1 MYKKQKNKNVFR
13 YLRIFITKNLVIA
26 FMLVALIGNTQ
37 VLYLKNKYL
46 KIYKDDK
53 SIISAMAVVVKGPSE
68 GEYNYKYTVKARTG
82 KYKNKKF
89 IVYIN
94 KKNKKLLEY
103 GDLVEIKGEYSAPEV
118 ARNYKGFDYSQYLK
132 TLNIYG
138 TIKVEE
144 AKIINKNQLSPIL
157 ISINNIKE
165 KMIDNANRNMP
176 KRTANLLLGILI
188 GERDNIQE
196 DIIESFRT
204 ANLSHILAVS
214 GAHTSYIILGITYLI
229 SKSKTPKRIGYIIT
243 IIILLIFIIITG
255 ASYSVVRACIMAIVV
270 IGAKIC
276 YRKENFFTSICI
288 SLIIILIQNPFAI
301 NDIGL
306 KLSFMGTAG
315 IVIFNKSITNFF
327 IKLKIKQKIAEA
339 LSVTFSAQ
347 LMIMPITILNF
358 NTISLTFFISNILA
372 SPLLGIIIIFGF
384 ISIFISSILNPISK
398 ILFLILHIFLELL
411 ILVSKV
417 TEKIPGSSILVKT
430 PNILFAIVYY
440 ILILFFNYFFVI
452 KQNPTRRFHKKII
465 KIITIKNIK
474 NTVKVIV
481 VVFLI
486 MLLLTRIVRII
497 NPTLKIYF
505 IDVGQGDSTLIVT
518 PKNKKILID
527 GGEGK
532 TNVLFQYLL
541 DRRINKIDYI
551 IISHFDS
558 DHCNGLIEIIE
569 KMRVENIVMSKQS
582 KESEEYKKILEIIKQ
597 KNIKV
602 SSVKAEDKIIIE
614 KNLYIKILNPA
625 EKFEFQDL
633 NNNAIVAKLVYK
645 NFSMLFTGDIE
656 KAEESLAKK
665 YKNELK
671 STILKVAHHGSKTST
686 SEEFLKYVEPQIAL
700 IGVGKNNEFGHP
712 NQITIERLKSI
723 RSQNI

>member
-1 MYKKQKNKNVFR
+1 
-13 YLRIFITKNLVIA
+13 
-26 FMLVALIGNTQ
+26 MLVALIGNTQ

-46 KIYKDDK
+46 EIYKDDK
-53 SIISAMAVVVKGPSE
+53 SIISATAVVIKGPSE

-103 GDLVEIKGEYSAPEV
+103 GDLIEIKGEYSAPEV

-144 AKIINKNQLSPIL
+144 SKIINKNQLSPIL
-157 ISINNIKE
+157 ITINNIKE

-214 GAHTSYIILGITYLI
+214 GSHTSYIILGITYLI

-243 IIILLIFIIITG
+243 IINLLIFIIITG

-327 IKLKIKQKIAEA
+327 IKLKIKQKIAEV

-384 ISIFISSILNPISK
+384 ISIFISSIFNPISK

-474 NTVKVIV
+474 NAFKVIA

-614 KNLYIKILNPA
+614 KNLYTKILNPA

-656 KAEESLAKK
+656 KAEENLAKK

-700 IGVGKNNEFGHP
+700 IGVGENNKFGHP
-712 NQITIERLKSI
+712 NQITIEKLKNI

>member
-1 MYKKQKNKNVFR
+1 
-13 YLRIFITKNLVIA
+13 
-26 FMLVALIGNTQ
+26 MLVALIGNTQ

-46 KIYKDDK
+46 EIYKDDK
-53 SIISAMAVVVKGPSE
+53 SIISATAVVIKGPSE

-103 GDLVEIKGEYSAPEV
+103 GDLIEIKGEYSAPEV

-144 AKIINKNQLSPIL
+144 SKIINKNQLSPIL

-214 GAHTSYIILGITYLI
+214 GAHTSYII

-243 IIILLIFIIITG
+243 IINLLIFIIITG

-474 NTVKVIV
+474 NAFKVIA

-614 KNLYIKILNPA
+614 KNLYTKILNPA

-633 NNNAIVAKLVYK
+633 NNNAIVAQLVYK

-656 KAEESLAKK
+656 KAEENLAKK

-700 IGVGKNNEFGHP
+700 IGVGENNKFGHP
-712 NQITIERLKSI
+712 NQITIEKLKNI

>member
-1 MYKKQKNKNVFR
+1 
-13 YLRIFITKNLVIA
+13 
-26 FMLVALIGNTQ
+26 MLVALIGNTQ

-46 KIYKDDK
+46 EIYKDDK
-53 SIISAMAVVVKGPSE
+53 SIISATAVVIKGPSE

-103 GDLVEIKGEYSAPEV
+103 GDLIEIKGEYSAPEV

-144 AKIINKNQLSPIL
+144 SKIINKNQLSPIL

-243 IIILLIFIIITG
+243 IINLLIFIIITG

-474 NTVKVIV
+474 NAFKVIA

-486 MLLLTRIVRII
+486 ILLLTRIVRII

-614 KNLYIKILNPA
+614 KNLYTKILNPA

-645 NFSMLFTGDIE
+645 DFSMLFTGDIE
-656 KAEESLAKK
+656 KAEENLAKK

-700 IGVGKNNEFGHP
+700 IGVGENNKFGHP
-712 NQITIERLKSI
+712 NQITIEKLKNI

>member
-1 MYKKQKNKNVFR
+1 
-13 YLRIFITKNLVIA
+13 
-26 FMLVALIGNTQ
+26 MLVALIGNTQ

-46 KIYKDDK
+46 EIYKDDK
-53 SIISAMAVVVKGPSE
+53 SIISATAVVIKGPSE

-103 GDLVEIKGEYSAPEV
+103 GDLIEIKGEYSAPEV

-144 AKIINKNQLSPIL
+144 SKIINKNQLSPIL

-243 IIILLIFIIITG
+243 IINLLIFIIITG

-474 NTVKVIV
+474 NAFKVIA

-486 MLLLTRIVRII
+486 MLVLTRIVRII

-614 KNLYIKILNPA
+614 KNLYTKILNPA

-656 KAEESLAKK
+656 KAEGNLAKK

-700 IGVGKNNEFGHP
+700 IGVGENNKFGHP
-712 NQITIERLKSI
+712 NQITIEKLKNI

>member
-1 MYKKQKNKNVFR
+1 
-13 YLRIFITKNLVIA
+13 
-26 FMLVALIGNTQ
+26 MLVALIGNTQ

-46 KIYKDDK
+46 EIYKDDK
-53 SIISAMAVVVKGPSE
+53 SIISATAVVIKGPSE

-103 GDLVEIKGEYSAPEV
+103 GDLIKIKGEYSAPEV

-144 AKIINKNQLSPIL
+144 SKIINKNQLSPIL

-243 IIILLIFIIITG
+243 IINLLIFIIITG

-270 IGAKIC
+270 ISAKIC

-474 NTVKVIV
+474 NAFKVIA

-656 KAEESLAKK
+656 KAEENLAKK

-700 IGVGKNNEFGHP
+700 IGVGENNKFGHP
-712 NQITIERLKSI
+712 NQITIEKLKNI

>member
-1 MYKKQKNKNVFR
+1 
-13 YLRIFITKNLVIA
+13 
-26 FMLVALIGNTQ
+26 MLVALIGNTQ

-46 KIYKDDK
+46 EIYKDDK
-53 SIISAMAVVVKGPSE
+53 SIISATAVVIKGPSE

-103 GDLVEIKGEYSAPEV
+103 GDLIEIKGEYSAPEV

-144 AKIINKNQLSPIL
+144 SKIINKNQLSPIL

-243 IIILLIFIIITG
+243 IINLLIFIIITG

-474 NTVKVIV
+474 NAFKVIA

-656 KAEESLAKK
+656 KAEENLAKK

-700 IGVGKNNEFGHP
+700 IGVGENNKFGHP
-712 NQITIERLKSI
+712 NQITIEKLKNI

>member
-1 MYKKQKNKNVFR
+1 
-13 YLRIFITKNLVIA
+13 
-26 FMLVALIGNTQ
+26 MLVALIGNTQ

-46 KIYKDDK
+46 EIYKDDK
-53 SIISAMAVVVKGPSE
+53 SIISATAVVIKGPSE

-103 GDLVEIKGEYSAPEV
+103 GDLIEIKGEYSAPEV

-144 AKIINKNQLSPIL
+144 SEIINKNQLSPIL

-243 IIILLIFIIITG
+243 IINLLIFIIITG

-474 NTVKVIV
+474 NAFKVIA

-486 MLLLTRIVRII
+486 ILLLTRIVRII

-614 KNLYIKILNPA
+614 KNLYTKILNPA

-656 KAEESLAKK
+656 KAEENLAKK

-700 IGVGKNNEFGHP
+700 IGVGENNKFGHP
-712 NQITIERLKSI
+712 NQITIEKLKNI

>member
-1 MYKKQKNKNVFR
+1 
-13 YLRIFITKNLVIA
+13 
-26 FMLVALIGNTQ
+26 MLVALIGNTQ

-46 KIYKDDK
+46 EIYKDDK
-53 SIISAMAVVVKGPSE
+53 SIINATAVVIKGPSE

-103 GDLVEIKGEYSAPEV
+103 GDLIEIKGEYSAPEV

-144 AKIINKNQLSPIL
+144 SKIINKNQLSPIL

-243 IIILLIFIIITG
+243 IINLLIFIIITG

-398 ILFLILHIFLELL
+398 VLFLILHIFLELL

-474 NTVKVIV
+474 NGFKVIA

-614 KNLYIKILNPA
+614 KNLYTKILNPA

-645 NFSMLFTGDIE
+645 DFSMLFTGDIE
-656 KAEESLAKK
+656 KAEENLAKK

-700 IGVGKNNEFGHP
+700 IGVGENNKFGHP
-712 NQITIERLKSI
+712 NQITIEKLKNI

>member
-1 MYKKQKNKNVFR
+1 
-13 YLRIFITKNLVIA
+13 
-26 FMLVALIGNTQ
+26 MLVALIGNTQ

-46 KIYKDDK
+46 EIYKDDK
-53 SIISAMAVVVKGPSE
+53 SIISATAVVIKGPSE

-103 GDLVEIKGEYSAPEV
+103 GDLIEIKGEYSAPEV
-118 ARNYKGFDYSQYLK
+118 ARSYKGFDYSQYLK

-144 AKIINKNQLSPIL
+144 SKIINKNQLSPIL

-243 IIILLIFIIITG
+243 IINLLIFIIITG

-398 ILFLILHIFLELL
+398 VLFLILHIFLELL

-474 NTVKVIV
+474 NGFKVIA

-614 KNLYIKILNPA
+614 KNLYTKILNPA

-656 KAEESLAKK
+656 KAEENLAKK

-671 STILKVAHHGSKTST
+671 STILTVAHHGSKTST

-700 IGVGKNNEFGHP
+700 IGVGENNKFGHP
-712 NQITIERLKSI
+712 NQITIEKLKNI

>member
-1 MYKKQKNKNVFR
+1 
-13 YLRIFITKNLVIA
+13 
-26 FMLVALIGNTQ
+26 MLVALIGNTQ

-46 KIYKDDK
+46 EIYKDDK
-53 SIISAMAVVVKGPSE
+53 SIISATAVVIKGPSE

-103 GDLVEIKGEYSAPEV
+103 GDLIEIKGEYSAPEV

-144 AKIINKNQLSPIL
+144 SKIINKNQLSPIL

-243 IIILLIFIIITG
+243 IINLLIFIIITG

-440 ILILFFNYFFVI
+440 ILILLFNYFFVI

-474 NTVKVIV
+474 NAFKVIA

-614 KNLYIKILNPA
+614 KNLYTKILNPA

-645 NFSMLFTGDIE
+645 DFSMLFTGDIE
-656 KAEESLAKK
+656 KAEENLAKK

-700 IGVGKNNEFGHP
+700 IGVGENNKFGHP
-712 NQITIERLKSI
+712 NQITIEKLKNI

>member
-1 MYKKQKNKNVFR
+1 
-13 YLRIFITKNLVIA
+13 
-26 FMLVALIGNTQ
+26 MLVALIGNTQ

-46 KIYKDDK
+46 EIYKDDK
-53 SIISAMAVVVKGPSE
+53 SIISAMAVVIKGPSE

-103 GDLVEIKGEYSAPEV
+103 GDLIEIKGEYSAPEV

-144 AKIINKNQLSPIL
+144 SKIINKNQLSPIL

-243 IIILLIFIIITG
+243 IINLLIFIIITG

-474 NTVKVIV
+474 NAFKVIA

-486 MLLLTRIVRII
+486 ILLLTRIVRII

-614 KNLYIKILNPA
+614 KNLYTKILNPA

-656 KAEESLAKK
+656 KAEGNLAKK

-700 IGVGKNNEFGHP
+700 IGVGENNKFGHP
-712 NQITIERLKSI
+712 NQITIEKLKNI

>member
-1 MYKKQKNKNVFR
+1 
-13 YLRIFITKNLVIA
+13 
-26 FMLVALIGNTQ
+26 MLVALIGNTQ

-46 KIYKDDK
+46 EIYKDDK
-53 SIISAMAVVVKGPSE
+53 SIISATAVVIKGPSE

-103 GDLVEIKGEYSAPEV
+103 GDLIEIKGEYSAPEV

-144 AKIINKNQLSPIL
+144 SKIINKNQLSPIL

-188 GERDNIQE
+188 GERNNIQE

-243 IIILLIFIIITG
+243 IINLLIFIIITG

-474 NTVKVIV
+474 NAFKVIA

-486 MLLLTRIVRII
+486 MLLLTKIVRII

-614 KNLYIKILNPA
+614 KNLYTKILNPA

-656 KAEESLAKK
+656 KAEENLAKK

-700 IGVGKNNEFGHP
+700 IGVGENNKFGHP
-712 NQITIERLKSI
+712 NQITIEKLKNI

>member
-1 MYKKQKNKNVFR
+1 
-13 YLRIFITKNLVIA
+13 
-26 FMLVALIGNTQ
+26 MLVALIGNTQ

-46 KIYKDDK
+46 EIYKDDK
-53 SIISAMAVVVKGPSE
+53 SIISATAVVIKGPSE

-103 GDLVEIKGEYSAPEV
+103 GDLIEIKGEYSAPEV

-144 AKIINKNQLSPIL
+144 SKIINKNQLSPIL
-157 ISINNIKE
+157 ININNIKE

-243 IIILLIFIIITG
+243 IINLLIFIIITG

-417 TEKIPGSSILVKT
+417 TEKIPGSSILVRT

-474 NTVKVIV
+474 NGFKVIA

-614 KNLYIKILNPA
+614 KNLYTKILNPA

-656 KAEESLAKK
+656 KAEENLAKK

-700 IGVGKNNEFGHP
+700 IGVGENNKFGHP
-712 NQITIERLKSI
+712 NQITIEKLKNI

>member
-1 MYKKQKNKNVFR
+1 
-13 YLRIFITKNLVIA
+13 
-26 FMLVALIGNTQ
+26 MLVALIGNTQ

-46 KIYKDDK
+46 EIYKDDK
-53 SIISAMAVVVKGPSE
+53 SIISATAVVIKGPSE

-103 GDLVEIKGEYSAPEV
+103 GDLIKIKGEYSAPEV

-144 AKIINKNQLSPIL
+144 SKIINKNQLSPIL

-243 IIILLIFIIITG
+243 IINLLIFIIITG

-474 NTVKVIV
+474 NAFKVIA

-614 KNLYIKILNPA
+614 KNLYTKILNPA

-656 KAEESLAKK
+656 KAEENLAKK

-700 IGVGKNNEFGHP
+700 IGVGENNKFGHP
-712 NQITIERLKSI
+712 NQITIEKLKNI

>member
-1 MYKKQKNKNVFR
+1 
-13 YLRIFITKNLVIA
+13 
-26 FMLVALIGNTQ
+26 MLVALIGNTQ

-46 KIYKDDK
+46 EIYKDDK
-53 SIISAMAVVVKGPSE
+53 SIISATAVVIKGPSE

-103 GDLVEIKGEYSAPEV
+103 GDLIKIKGEYSAPEV

-144 AKIINKNQLSPIL
+144 SKIINKNQLSPIL

-243 IIILLIFIIITG
+243 IINLLIFIIITG

-474 NTVKVIV
+474 NAFKVIA

-486 MLLLTRIVRII
+486 ILLLTRIVRII

-614 KNLYIKILNPA
+614 KNLYTKILNPA

-656 KAEESLAKK
+656 KAEENLAKK

-700 IGVGKNNEFGHP
+700 IGVGENNKFGHP
-712 NQITIERLKSI
+712 NQITIEKLKDI

>member
-1 MYKKQKNKNVFR
+1 
-13 YLRIFITKNLVIA
+13 
-26 FMLVALIGNTQ
+26 MLVALIGNTQ

-46 KIYKDDK
+46 EIYKDDK
-53 SIISAMAVVVKGPSE
+53 SIISATAVVIKGPSE

-103 GDLVEIKGEYSAPEV
+103 GDLIEIKGEYSAPEV

-144 AKIINKNQLSPIL
+144 SKIINKNQLSPIL

-243 IIILLIFIIITG
+243 IINLLIFIIITG

-474 NTVKVIV
+474 NAFKVIA

-614 KNLYIKILNPA
+614 KNLYTKILNPA

-645 NFSMLFTGDIE
+645 DFSMLFTGDIE
-656 KAEESLAKK
+656 KAEENLAKK

-700 IGVGKNNEFGHP
+700 IGVGENNKFGHP
-712 NQITIERLKSI
+712 NQITIEKLKNI

>member
-1 MYKKQKNKNVFR
+1 
-13 YLRIFITKNLVIA
+13 
-26 FMLVALIGNTQ
+26 MLVALIGNTQ

-103 GDLVEIKGEYSAPEV
+103 GDLIEIKGEYSAPEV

-144 AKIINKNQLSPIL
+144 SKIINKNQLSPIL

-243 IIILLIFIIITG
+243 IINLLIFIIITG

-474 NTVKVIV
+474 NAFKVIA

-486 MLLLTRIVRII
+486 ILLLTRIVRII

-614 KNLYIKILNPA
+614 KNLYTKILNPA

-656 KAEESLAKK
+656 KAEENLAKK

-686 SEEFLKYVEPQIAL
+686 SEKFLKYVEPQIAL
-700 IGVGKNNEFGHP
+700 IGVGENNKFGHP
-712 NQITIERLKSI
+712 NQITIEKLKNI

>member
-1 MYKKQKNKNVFR
+1 
-13 YLRIFITKNLVIA
+13 
-26 FMLVALIGNTQ
+26 MLVALIGNTQ

-46 KIYKDDK
+46 EIYKDDK
-53 SIISAMAVVVKGPSE
+53 SIISATAVVIKGPSE

-103 GDLVEIKGEYSAPEV
+103 GDLIEIKGEYSAPEV

-144 AKIINKNQLSPIL
+144 SEIINKNQLSPIL

-243 IIILLIFIIITG
+243 IINLLIFIIITG

-474 NTVKVIV
+474 NAFKVIA

-486 MLLLTRIVRII
+486 ILLLTRIVRII

-614 KNLYIKILNPA
+614 KNLYTKILNPA

-656 KAEESLAKK
+656 KAEENLAKK

-686 SEEFLKYVEPQIAL
+686 SEKFLKYVEPQIAL
-700 IGVGKNNEFGHP
+700 IGVGENNKFGHP
-712 NQITIERLKSI
+712 NQITIEKLKNI

>member
-1 MYKKQKNKNVFR
+1 
-13 YLRIFITKNLVIA
+13 
-26 FMLVALIGNTQ
+26 MLVALIGNTQ

-46 KIYKDDK
+46 EIYKDDK
-53 SIISAMAVVVKGPSE
+53 SIISATAVVIKGPSE

-103 GDLVEIKGEYSAPEV
+103 GDLIEIKGEYSAPEV

-138 TIKVEE
+138 IIKVEE
-144 AKIINKNQLSPIL
+144 SKIINKNQLSPIL

-243 IIILLIFIIITG
+243 IINLLIFIIITG

-452 KQNPTRRFHKKII
+452 KQNPTRRFHKKTI

-474 NTVKVIV
+474 NAFKVIA

-656 KAEESLAKK
+656 KAEENLAKK

-700 IGVGKNNEFGHP
+700 IGVGENNKFGHP
-712 NQITIERLKSI
+712 NQITIEKLKNI

>member
-1 MYKKQKNKNVFR
+1 
-13 YLRIFITKNLVIA
+13 
-26 FMLVALIGNTQ
+26 MLVALIGNTQ

-46 KIYKDDK
+46 EIYKDAK
-53 SIISAMAVVVKGPSE
+53 SIISATAVVIKGPSE

-103 GDLVEIKGEYSAPEV
+103 GDLIEIKGEYSAPEV

-144 AKIINKNQLSPIL
+144 SKIINKNQLSPIL

-243 IIILLIFIIITG
+243 IIILLIFIIITD

-315 IVIFNKSITNFF
+315 IIIFNKSITNFF

-614 KNLYIKILNPA
+614 KNLYTKILNPA

-656 KAEESLAKK
+656 KAEENLAKK

-700 IGVGKNNEFGHP
+700 IGVGENNKFGHP
-712 NQITIERLKSI
+712 NQITIEKLKDI

>member
-1 MYKKQKNKNVFR
+1 
-13 YLRIFITKNLVIA
+13 
-26 FMLVALIGNTQ
+26 MLVALIGNTQ

-46 KIYKDDK
+46 EIYKDDK
-53 SIISAMAVVVKGPSE
+53 SIISATAVVIKGPSE

-103 GDLVEIKGEYSAPEV
+103 GDLIEIKGEYSAPEV

-144 AKIINKNQLSPIL
+144 SKIINKNQLSPIL
-157 ISINNIKE
+157 ININNIKE

-243 IIILLIFIIITG
+243 IINLLIFIIITG

-347 LMIMPITILNF
+347 LMIMPIIILNF

-474 NTVKVIV
+474 NAFKVIA

-486 MLLLTRIVRII
+486 ILLLTRIVRII

-656 KAEESLAKK
+656 KAEENLAKK

-686 SEEFLKYVEPQIAL
+686 SEEFLKYAEPQIAL
-700 IGVGKNNEFGHP
+700 IGVGKNNKFGHP
-712 NQITIERLKSI
+712 NQIIIERLKSI

>member
-1 MYKKQKNKNVFR
+1 
-13 YLRIFITKNLVIA
+13 
-26 FMLVALIGNTQ
+26 MLVALIGNTQ

-46 KIYKDDK
+46 EIYKDDK
-53 SIISAMAVVVKGPSE
+53 SIINATAVVIKGPSE

-103 GDLVEIKGEYSAPEV
+103 GDLIEIKGEYSAPEV

-144 AKIINKNQLSPIL
+144 SKIINKNQLSPIL

-243 IIILLIFIIITG
+243 IINLLIFIIITG

-398 ILFLILHIFLELL
+398 VLFLILHIFLELL

-474 NTVKVIV
+474 NGFKVIA

-614 KNLYIKILNPA
+614 KNLYTKILNPA

-656 KAEESLAKK
+656 KAEENLAKK

-700 IGVGKNNEFGHP
+700 IGVGENNKFGHP
-712 NQITIERLKSI
+712 NQITIEKLKNI

>member
-1 MYKKQKNKNVFR
+1 
-13 YLRIFITKNLVIA
+13 
-26 FMLVALIGNTQ
+26 MLVALIGNTQ

-46 KIYKDDK
+46 EIYKDDK
-53 SIISAMAVVVKGPSE
+53 SIISATAVVIKGPSE

-103 GDLVEIKGEYSAPEV
+103 GDLIEIKGEYSAPEV

-144 AKIINKNQLSPIL
+144 SKIINKNQLSPIL

-243 IIILLIFIIITG
+243 IINLLIFIIITG

-347 LMIMPITILNF
+347 LMIMPIIILNF

-398 ILFLILHIFLELL
+398 VLFLILHIFLELL

-474 NTVKVIV
+474 NGFKVIA

-614 KNLYIKILNPA
+614 KNLYTKILNPA

-656 KAEESLAKK
+656 KAEENLAKK

-700 IGVGKNNEFGHP
+700 IGVGENNKFGHP
-712 NQITIERLKSI
+712 NQITIEKLKNI

>member
-1 MYKKQKNKNVFR
+1 
-13 YLRIFITKNLVIA
+13 
-26 FMLVALIGNTQ
+26 MLVALIGNTQ

-103 GDLVEIKGEYSAPEV
+103 GDLIEIKGEYSAPEV

-144 AKIINKNQLSPIL
+144 SKIINKNQLSPIL

>member
-1 MYKKQKNKNVFR
+1 
-13 YLRIFITKNLVIA
+13 
-26 FMLVALIGNTQ
+26 MLVALIGNTQ

-46 KIYKDDK
+46 EIYKDDK
-53 SIISAMAVVVKGPSE
+53 SIISATAVVIKGPSE

-103 GDLVEIKGEYSAPEV
+103 GNLIEIKGEYSAPEV

-144 AKIINKNQLSPIL
+144 SKIINKNQLSPIL

-243 IIILLIFIIITG
+243 IINLLIFIIITG

-358 NTISLTFFISNILA
+358 NIISLTFFISNILA

-417 TEKIPGSSILVKT
+417 TEKIPGSSILVRT

-474 NTVKVIV
+474 NAFKVIA

-656 KAEESLAKK
+656 KAEENLAKK

-686 SEEFLKYVEPQIAL
+686 SEEFLKHVEPQIAL
-700 IGVGKNNEFGHP
+700 IGVGENNKFGHP
-712 NQITIERLKSI
+712 NQITIEKLKNI

>member
-1 MYKKQKNKNVFR
+1 
-13 YLRIFITKNLVIA
+13 
-26 FMLVALIGNTQ
+26 MLVALIGNTQ

-46 KIYKDDK
+46 EIYKDDK
-53 SIISAMAVVVKGPSE
+53 SIISATAVVIKGPSE

-103 GDLVEIKGEYSAPEV
+103 GDLIEIKGEYSAPEV
-118 ARNYKGFDYSQYLK
+118 ARSYKGFDYSQYLK

-144 AKIINKNQLSPIL
+144 SKIINKNQLSPIL

-243 IIILLIFIIITG
+243 IINLLIFIIITG

-327 IKLKIKQKIAEA
+327 IKLKIKKKIAEA

-398 ILFLILHIFLELL
+398 VLFLILHIFLELL

-474 NTVKVIV
+474 NGFKVIA

-614 KNLYIKILNPA
+614 KNLYTKILNPA

-656 KAEESLAKK
+656 KAEENLAKK

-700 IGVGKNNEFGHP
+700 IGVGENNKFGHP
-712 NQITIERLKSI
+712 NQITIEKLKNI

>member
-1 MYKKQKNKNVFR
+1 
-13 YLRIFITKNLVIA
+13 
-26 FMLVALIGNTQ
+26 MLVALIGNTQ

-46 KIYKDDK
+46 EIYKDDK
-53 SIISAMAVVVKGPSE
+53 SIISATAVVIKGPSE

-103 GDLVEIKGEYSAPEV
+103 GDLIEIKGEYSAPEV

-144 AKIINKNQLSPIL
+144 SKIINKNQLSPIL

-243 IIILLIFIIITG
+243 IINLLIFIIITG

-306 KLSFMGTAG
+306 KLSFMGTTG

-327 IKLKIKQKIAEA
+327 IKLKIKQKIAEV

-474 NTVKVIV
+474 NAFKVIA

-656 KAEESLAKK
+656 KAEENLAKK

-700 IGVGKNNEFGHP
+700 IGVGENNKFGHP
-712 NQITIERLKSI
+712 NQITIEKLKNI

>member
-1 MYKKQKNKNVFR
+1 
-13 YLRIFITKNLVIA
+13 
-26 FMLVALIGNTQ
+26 MLVALIGNTQ

-46 KIYKDDK
+46 EIYKDDK
-53 SIISAMAVVVKGPSE
+53 SIISATAVVIKGPSE

-103 GDLVEIKGEYSAPEV
+103 GDLIEIKGEYSAPEV

-144 AKIINKNQLSPIL
+144 SKIINKNQLSPIL

-243 IIILLIFIIITG
+243 IINLLIFIIITG
-255 ASYSVVRACIMAIVV
+255 ASYSVVRACIMANVV

-474 NTVKVIV
+474 NAFKVIA

-614 KNLYIKILNPA
+614 KNLYTKILNPA

-656 KAEESLAKK
+656 KAEENLAKK

-700 IGVGKNNEFGHP
+700 IGVGENNKFGHP
-712 NQITIERLKSI
+712 NQITIEKLKNI

>member
-1 MYKKQKNKNVFR
+1 
-13 YLRIFITKNLVIA
+13 
-26 FMLVALIGNTQ
+26 MLVALIGNTQ

-46 KIYKDDK
+46 EIYKDDK
-53 SIISAMAVVVKGPSE
+53 SIISATAVVIKGPSE

-103 GDLVEIKGEYSAPEV
+103 GDLIEIKGEYSAPEV

-144 AKIINKNQLSPIL
+144 SKIINKNQLSPIL

-214 GAHTSYIILGITYLI
+214 GAHTSYIMLGITYLI

-243 IIILLIFIIITG
+243 IINLLIFIIITG

-417 TEKIPGSSILVKT
+417 TEKIPGSSILVRT

-474 NTVKVIV
+474 NAFKVIA

-614 KNLYIKILNPA
+614 KNLYTKILNPA

-656 KAEESLAKK
+656 KAEENLAKK

-700 IGVGKNNEFGHP
+700 IGVGENNKFGHP
-712 NQITIERLKSI
+712 NQITIEKLKNI

>member
-1 MYKKQKNKNVFR
+1 
-13 YLRIFITKNLVIA
+13 
-26 FMLVALIGNTQ
+26 MLVALIGNTQ

-46 KIYKDDK
+46 EIYKDDK
-53 SIISAMAVVVKGPSE
+53 SIISATAVVIKGPSE

-103 GDLVEIKGEYSAPEV
+103 GDLIEIKGEYSAPEV

-144 AKIINKNQLSPIL
+144 SKIINKNQLSPIL

-243 IIILLIFIIITG
+243 IINLLIFIIITG

-474 NTVKVIV
+474 NGFKVIA

-614 KNLYIKILNPA
+614 KNLYTKILNPA

-656 KAEESLAKK
+656 KAEENLAKK

-700 IGVGKNNEFGHP
+700 IGVGENNKFGHP
-712 NQITIERLKSI
+712 NQITIEKLKDI

>member
-1 MYKKQKNKNVFR
+1 
-13 YLRIFITKNLVIA
+13 
-26 FMLVALIGNTQ
+26 MLVALIGNTQ

-46 KIYKDDK
+46 EIYKDDK
-53 SIISAMAVVVKGPSE
+53 SIISATAVVIKGPSE

-103 GDLVEIKGEYSAPEV
+103 GDLIEIKGEYSAPEV

-144 AKIINKNQLSPIL
+144 SKIINKNQLSPIL

-229 SKSKTPKRIGYIIT
+229 SKNKTPKRIGYIIT
-243 IIILLIFIIITG
+243 IINLLIFIIITG

-347 LMIMPITILNF
+347 LMIMPIIILNF

-474 NTVKVIV
+474 NGFKVIA

-656 KAEESLAKK
+656 KTEENLAKK

-700 IGVGKNNEFGHP
+700 IGVGENNKFGHP
-712 NQITIERLKSI
+712 NQITIEKLKNI

>member
-1 MYKKQKNKNVFR
+1 
-13 YLRIFITKNLVIA
+13 
-26 FMLVALIGNTQ
+26 MLVALIGNTQ

-46 KIYKDDK
+46 EIYKDDK
-53 SIISAMAVVVKGPSE
+53 SIISATAVVIKGPSE

-103 GDLVEIKGEYSAPEV
+103 GDLIKIKGEYSAPEV

-144 AKIINKNQLSPIL
+144 SKIINKNQLSPIL

-176 KRTANLLLGILI
+176 KRTANFLLGILI

-243 IIILLIFIIITG
+243 IINLLIFIIITG

-358 NTISLTFFISNILA
+358 NTISLTFFISNIFA

-474 NTVKVIV
+474 NAFKVIA

-486 MLLLTRIVRII
+486 ILLLTRIVRII

-614 KNLYIKILNPA
+614 KNLYTKILNPA

-656 KAEESLAKK
+656 KAEENLAKK

-700 IGVGKNNEFGHP
+700 IGVGENNKFGHP
-712 NQITIERLKSI
+712 NQITIEKLKNI

>member
-1 MYKKQKNKNVFR
+1 
-13 YLRIFITKNLVIA
+13 
-26 FMLVALIGNTQ
+26 MLVALIGNTQ

-46 KIYKDDK
+46 EIYKDDK
-53 SIISAMAVVVKGPSE
+53 SIISATAVVIKGPSE

-103 GDLVEIKGEYSAPEV
+103 GDLIEIKGEYSAPEV

-144 AKIINKNQLSPIL
+144 SEIINKNQLSPIL

-243 IIILLIFIIITG
+243 IINLLIFIIITG

-474 NTVKVIV
+474 NAFKVIA

-582 KESEEYKKILEIIKQ
+582 KESEEYKKNLEIIKQ

-614 KNLYIKILNPA
+614 KNLYTKILNPA

-645 NFSMLFTGDIE
+645 DFSMLFTGDIE
-656 KAEESLAKK
+656 KAEENLAKK

-700 IGVGKNNEFGHP
+700 IGVGENNKFGHP
-712 NQITIERLKSI
+712 NQITIEKLKNI

>member
-1 MYKKQKNKNVFR
+1 
-13 YLRIFITKNLVIA
+13 
-26 FMLVALIGNTQ
+26 MLVALIGNTQ

-46 KIYKDDK
+46 EIYKDDK
-53 SIISAMAVVVKGPSE
+53 SIISATAVVIKGPSE

-103 GDLVEIKGEYSAPEV
+103 GDLIEIKGEYSAPEV

-144 AKIINKNQLSPIL
+144 SKIINKNQLSPIL

-243 IIILLIFIIITG
+243 IINLLIFIIITG
-255 ASYSVVRACIMAIVV
+255 ASYSVVRVCIMAIVV

-474 NTVKVIV
+474 NAFKVIA

-486 MLLLTRIVRII
+486 ILLLTRIVRII

-614 KNLYIKILNPA
+614 KNLYTKILNPA

-656 KAEESLAKK
+656 KAEENLAKK

-700 IGVGKNNEFGHP
+700 IGVGENNKFGHP
-712 NQITIERLKSI
+712 NQITIEKLKNI

>member
-1 MYKKQKNKNVFR
+1 
-13 YLRIFITKNLVIA
+13 
-26 FMLVALIGNTQ
+26 MLVALIGNTQ

-46 KIYKDDK
+46 EIYKDDK
-53 SIISAMAVVVKGPSE
+53 NIISATAVVIKGPSE

-103 GDLVEIKGEYSAPEV
+103 GDLIEIKGEYSAPEV

-144 AKIINKNQLSPIL
+144 SKIINKNQLSPIL

-243 IIILLIFIIITG
+243 IINLLIFIIITG

-474 NTVKVIV
+474 NAFKVIA

-486 MLLLTRIVRII
+486 ILLLTRIVRII

-582 KESEEYKKILEIIKQ
+582 KEREEYKKILEIIKQ

-602 SSVKAEDKIIIE
+602 NSVKAEDKIIIE
-614 KNLYIKILNPA
+614 KNLYTKILNPA

-656 KAEESLAKK
+656 KAEENLAKK

-700 IGVGKNNEFGHP
+700 IGVGENNKFGHP
-712 NQITIERLKSI
+712 NQITIEKLKNI

>member
-1 MYKKQKNKNVFR
+1 
-13 YLRIFITKNLVIA
+13 
-26 FMLVALIGNTQ
+26 MLVALIGNTQ

-118 ARNYKGFDYSQYLK
+118 ARNYQGFDYSQYLK

-229 SKSKTPKRIGYIIT
+229 SKRKTPKRIGYIIT

-497 NPTLKIYF
+497 NPTFKIYF

-582 KESEEYKKILEIIKQ
+582 RESEEYKKILEIIKQ

-700 IGVGKNNEFGHP
+700 IGVGENNKFGHP
-712 NQITIERLKSI
+712 NQITIEKLKNI

>member
-1 MYKKQKNKNVFR
+1 
-13 YLRIFITKNLVIA
+13 
-26 FMLVALIGNTQ
+26 MLVALIGNTQ

-46 KIYKDDK
+46 EIYKDDK
-53 SIISAMAVVVKGPSE
+53 SIISATAVVVKGPSE

-103 GDLVEIKGEYSAPEV
+103 GDLIEIKGEYSAPEV

-144 AKIINKNQLSPIL
+144 SKIINKNQLSPIL

-315 IVIFNKSITNFF
+315 IIIFNKSITNFF

-474 NTVKVIV
+474 NAFKAIA

-551 IISHFDS
+551 IFSHFDS
-558 DHCNGLIEIIE
+558 DHCNGLIEVIE
-569 KMRVENIVMSKQS
+569 KMKVKNIVISKQS
-582 KESEEYKKILEIIKQ
+582 EESEEYKTILEIIKQ
-597 KNIKV
+597 RNIKLYV
-602 SSVKAEDKIIIE
+602 VKAGDEIIIE

-625 EKFEFQDL
+625 DKLEFQDL
-633 NNNAIVAKLVYK
+633 NNNAIVAKLIYK

-656 KAEESLAKK
+656 RAEESLAKK
-665 YKNELK
+665 YKSELK

-686 SEEFLKYVEPQIAL
+686 SEEFLKYAEPQIAL
-700 IGVGKNNEFGHP
+700 IGVGKNNKFGHP